1 MNDSKLHILVCLSS
15 SPSSQRV
22 IRAAQK
28 LYHPEKDLFI
38 ALYVGSSET
47 DAENDAELMRNFA
60 FAKECGAQTQTIV
73 SNDIA
78 LSVSEYARR
87 IGATDLFIGS
97 SAPSH
102 FIQGP
107 SIPEK
112 ITSYLPDTDIHIIP
126 DPRSSAYPKTM
137 KKGTERQWNIRD
149 IFLLVSTMA
158 AATLLSFWFDRSIF
172 SNSNIITIYILAVLI
187 VSVFSS
193 HQVFGVIAAVLYILL
208 FNFLFIEPRF
218 TLLVYDPAYLV
229 TYAVTVI
236 AALITGTLA
245 FRLKNIARTAAE
257 NAYQAKVLLDTSN
270 QLEKA
275 KDSSEMIRI
284 TCLQLS
290 NLLKRPVGFYRADP
304 EDPSV
309 PVLEGLE
316 GPDREAAAYSFA
328 NRQSAGAFTGVMQG
342 CPGQYICVY
351 TDDVT
356 YGVLGIDMKERMF
369 TDFENT
375 ILLSIINEFTLA
387 LNNDRAHLQKQEA
400 EVEAEKEHYRAVLLR
415 SISHDLR
422 TPLTT
427 ICGNASNLEA
437 GSGELTEEDR
447 RQIYHDISEDASW
460 LADQMENIL
469 SLTKLE
475 DTHAVN
481 LSYESIEDVIKEG
494 LSHIT
499 KYAGGHRIIFDHP
512 DEIIFAE
519 MDPFLIIQVLVNL
532 VNNAIKY
539 TPPGTEIRI
548 SCEKKGSL
556 VQVSVADSGNGIP
569 DEDKAHIFELFYTGK
584 THSADSRRSMGIGL
598 NLCYVIMQAH
608 GQKIE
613 VLDNQPRG
621 TIFRFYLNAKE
632 MDYEP
637 GI

>member
-1 MNDSKLHILVCLSS
+1 MNTDKLRILVCLSS

-28 LYHPEKDLFI
+28 LYHPETDLFI
-38 ALYVGSSET
+38 ALYVGASET
-47 DAENDAELMRNFA
+47 DAENDAGLMRNFA
-60 FAKECGAQTQTIV
+60 YARECGAETQTII
-73 SNDIA
+73 SHDIA

-87 IGATDLFIGS
+87 IGATDLFIGA

-107 SIPEK
+107 SITEK

-126 DPRSSAYPKTM
+126 NPLSSSYPKTM
-137 KKGTERQWNIRD
+137 KKSTEKEWNVRD
-149 IFLLVSTMA
+149 LLILVLMMT
-158 AATLLSFWFDRSIF
+158 AATLLSLWFDRSIF

-187 VSVFSS
+187 VSVYTS
-193 HQVFGVIAAVLYILL
+193 HQIYGVIAAVLYILL

-229 TYAVTVI
+229 TYCVTII

-284 TCLQLS
+284 TCQQLS
-290 NLLKRPVGFYRADP
+290 NLLKRPVRFLQTDPLLEADLQ
-304 EDPSV
+304 D
-309 PVLEGLE
+309 LEKK
-316 GPDREAAAYSFA
+316 AAEHAFE
-328 NRQSAGAFTGVMQG
+328 NRQSAGAFTANTPE
-342 CPGQYICVY
+342 CAKQYICVY
-351 TDDVT
+351 TEDVT
-356 YGVLGIDMKERMF
+356 YGVLEIDMKGRLF
-369 TDFENT
+369 SDFENT

-387 LNNDRAHLQKQEA
+387 LNNDRAFRQKQEA

-427 ICGNASNLEA
+427 ICGNASNLVSA
-437 GSGELTEEDR
+437 GSELNEEDKQ
-447 RQIYHDISEDASW
+447 QIYRDISEDAAW

-481 LSYESIEDVIKEG
+481 LSIENIEDVIKEAI
-494 LSHIT
+494 SHIDRNT
-499 KYAGGHRIIFDHP
+499 DGHTVIFEEPEDV
-512 DEIIFAE
+512 IFAE
-519 MDPFLIIQVLVNL
+519 MDPRLIIQVLVNL
-532 VNNAIKY
+532 IGNAVKY
-539 TPPGTEIRI
+539 TPEGSEITV
-548 SCEKKGSL
+548 SCEKQGGL
-556 VQVSVADSGNGIP
+556 VCVSVADTGSGIP
-569 DEDKAHIFELFYTGK
+569 DEDKEHIFELFYTGK
-584 THSADSRRSMGIGL
+584 RPAMDSRRSMGIGL
-598 NLCYVIMQAH
+598 NLCYVVLQAH

-613 VLDNQPRG
+613 VLDNEPNG

>member
-1 MNDSKLHILVCLSS
+1 MNDSKLHILVCFSA

-60 FAKECGAQTQTIV
+60 LAKECGAQTQTIV

-112 ITSYLPDTDIHIIP
+112 ITAYLPDTDIHIIP
-126 DPRSSAYPKTM
+126 DPRSSAYPKAM
-137 KKGTERQWNIRD
+137 RRSTERQWNIRD
-149 IFLLVSTMA
+149 LLLLVSTMA

-193 HQVFGVIAAVLYILL
+193 HQIFGVIAAVLYILL

-275 KDSSEMIRI
+275 RDSSEMIRI
-284 TCLQLS
+284 TCRQLS
-290 NLLKRPVGFYRADP
+290 NLLKRPVSFHRADP
-304 EDPSV
+304 EDPSA
-309 PVLEGLE
+309 PDLKELA
-316 GPDREAAAYSFA
+316 GPERKAAEYAFA
-328 NRQSAGAFTGVMQG
+328 NRQSAGAFTGTG
-342 CPGQYICVY
+342 RDCRNQYICVY

-356 YGVLGIDMKERMF
+356 YGVLAIDMQDRMF

-375 ILLSIINEFTLA
+375 ILLSIVNEFTLA
-387 LNNDRAHLQKQEA
+387 LNNDRAHLEKQEA

-437 GSGELTEEDR
+437 GSAELTEEDR

-460 LADQMENIL
+460 LADQVENIL

-499 KYAGGHRIIFDHP
+499 KYAGGHTITFDHP

-532 VNNAIKY
+532 VNNAVKY
-539 TPPGTEIRI
+539 TPPGSEIRV
-548 SCEKKGSL
+548 SCEKAGSL
-556 VQVSVADSGNGIP
+556 VRVSVADNGDGIP

-584 THSADSRRSMGIGL
+584 NHSADSRRSMGIGL

-613 VLDNQPRG
+613 VLDNQPKG

-637 GI
+637 GF